1 MRVLVTG
8 GGGFLGSAIA
18 RRLAARGDEVH
29 SFSRGRYPEL
39 EAVGIHCHQGDITD
53 AASLRNAARDC
64 DVICHVAAKPGIWGS
79 YQSFFDTNVLGTR
92 NVLAICRDLGIRRL
106 VHTSSPSVVFDG
118 KDMEGVDESVPYPD
132 HFEAAYPKT
141 KAIAEREVLA
151 ASDNNLA
158 TVALRPHLIWGPG
171 DNHLIPRL
179 LARAKA
185 GALRRIGSGNPKVDS
200 VFVDNAADAHV
211 LAVDRL
217 HPGSP
222 IAGKAYF
229 ITQDEPMPIWDLI
242 NAILATAD
250 LPPVQ
255 RSVPTG
261 AAVAVGAVLEVVH
274 RLLPML
280 GEPRMTRFLAREL
293 STAHWFDISAAKR
306 DLGYVPHISTE
317 EGLARLKASFIG
329 V

>member
-8 GGGFLGSAIA
+8 GGGFLGSALA

-39 EAVGIHCHQGDITD
+39 EAVGVHCHQGDITD
-53 AASLRNAARDC
+53 TAALRNAARDC

-118 KDMEGVDESVPYPD
+118 KNMEGVDESVPYPD

-151 ASDNNLA
+151 ANDKNLA

-185 GALRRIGSGNPKVDS
+185 GALRRIGTGNPKVDS
-200 VFVDNAADAHV
+200 VFIDNAADAHI
-211 LAVDRL
+211 LAVDRI

-242 NAILATAD
+242 NAILGTAD
-250 LPPVQ
+250 LPPVH
-255 RSVPTG
+255 RSIPTG
-261 AAVAVGAVLEVVH
+261 AAVAIGAVLEGVH

-306 DLGYVPHISTE
+306 DLGYVPQISIE
-317 EGLARLKASFIG
+317 EGLARLKASFAG